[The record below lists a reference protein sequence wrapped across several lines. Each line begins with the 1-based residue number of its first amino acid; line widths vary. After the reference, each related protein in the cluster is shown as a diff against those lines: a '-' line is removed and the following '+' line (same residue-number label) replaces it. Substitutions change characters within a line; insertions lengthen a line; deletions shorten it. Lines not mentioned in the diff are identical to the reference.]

1 MILMVYILTLIGT
14 IALIFFSVDW
24 TIELYKWQSRIHI
37 GRWTD
42 RKAWQQAVEKKAR
55 QWLYKS
61 PTVQITDQDRLV
73 LWDMLKGNYRS
84 TTIQSWQDAGLLLSL
99 PEQDA
104 QEYVKRHPSLFIKEN
119 WQIDQSLLAYVLKK
133 KDALYMET
141 EKEIKELINKLNRL
155 YLIGKHYLTFA
166 LSIPSDWF
174 VPFYTNAISVI

>member
-73 LWDMLKGNYRS
+73 LWDMWIDSG
-84 TTIQSWQDAGLLLSL
+84 IQR
-99 PEQDA
+99 
-104 QEYVKRHPSLFIKEN
+104 QELH
-119 WQIDQSLLAYVLKK
+119 
-133 KDALYMET
+133 
-141 EKEIKELINKLNRL
+141 RL
-155 YLIGKHYLTFA
+155 YTSTVTKFRVRLQSYKLFC
-166 LSIPSDWF
+166 
-174 VPFYTNAISVI
+174 NAE

>member
-42 RKAWQQAVEKKAR
+42 RKAWQQAVEKGTPMAI
-55 QWLYKS
+55 QS

-84 TTIQSWQDAGLLLSL
+84 TTIQSWQDAGLLY
-99 PEQDA
+99 PC
-104 QEYVKRHPSLFIKEN
+104 P
-119 WQIDQSLLAYVLKK
+119 
-133 KDALYMET
+133 
-141 EKEIKELINKLNRL
+141 NRTP
-155 YLIGKHYLTFA
+155 K
-166 LSIPSDWF
+166 SMS
-174 VPFYTNAISVI
+174 NATPRYS

>member
-61 PTVQITDQDRLV
+61 PTVQITDQDPLGYAKRELSFHHHTK
-73 LWDMLKGNYRS
+73 L
-84 TTIQSWQDAGLLLSL
+84 AGCRTPFILARTGRPRVCQTPPL
-99 PEQDA
+99 A
-104 QEYVKRHPSLFIKEN
+104 IHKRK
-119 WQIDQSLLAYVLKK
+119 LADRPIAIGVCLKK
-133 KDALYMET
+133 ERCTLYG
-141 EKEIKELINKLNRL
+141 NR
-155 YLIGKHYLTFA
+155 KR
-166 LSIPSDWF
+166 D
-174 VPFYTNAISVI
+174 